1 MIVGEQQWIGQYH
14 EEEYDLFF
22 KKIRNKIKKKIKKVK
37 PLRIFNPLG
46 TGIRLVNKFKERPRK
61 KSNTSTTKVNVQAE
75 VNKAVEAKEVAITA
89 DRQNLVE
96 EMAEFEE
103 KKFQEI
109 SKLDEEKVKTEQA
122 KIDVEQGENRKFLY
136 IGLAGLGALV
146 IVGGIIVFIKS
157 KQNKMNALNL
167 QKVQ

>member
-22 KKIRNKIKKKIKKVK
+22 KKIRTKIKKKMSMGK
-37 PLRIFNPLG
+37 PLKIFNPLG
-46 TGIRLVNKFKERPRK
+46 AGIQLANKMKSKPK
-61 KSNTSTTKVNVQAE
+61 QKSNTSIPKVNVQTL
-75 VNKAVEAKEVAITA
+75 VNKAVEEKEIAINA
-89 DRQNLVE
+89 DRQNLVQ

-103 KKFQEI
+103 KKFKEI

-146 IVGGIIVFIKS
+146 VVGGIIIFIKS
-157 KQNKMNALNL
+157 KQNKANALDF
-167 QKVQ
+167 QKAQ